1 MLVSSLGRKH
11 FDNFDPSSIAK
22 FEEKKSLS
30 LKVLSE
36 QKLRAI
42 EENAKQMLKVITI
55 QSMHL
60 APLLK
65 LTFTRGLCR

>member
-1 MLVSSLGRKH
+1 MLVSSLGRKL

-22 FEEKKSLS
+22 FDEKKLLS

-42 EENAKQMLKVITI
+42 DENAKQMLKVITI

-65 LTFTRGLCR
+65 LTFIR